1 MVPKRHFT
9 VIPIHS
15 MTVSM
20 CGIIGF
26 IILNDLNLSR
36 FSLPINKTQ
45 DFVVI
50 DCFNLF
56 IDCIYGENKPFRY
69 SRCDFR
75 MV

>member
-15 MTVSM
+15 MTVSI

-26 IILNDLNLSR
+26 IILNDLDLSR
-36 FSLPINKTQ
+36 FSLLINKTHN
-45 DFVVI
+45 FVVI

-56 IDCIYGENKPFRY
+56 IDCIYDEKEPFRY